1 MEANNKLMEANM
13 VTQKQLDNKKEQ
25 LAQARTLEA
34 SITDKYSTNYVLW
47 NKACDKVN
55 RLKRDYNKLATTWN
69 FEHGSV
75 GISAVVV

>member
-1 MEANNKLMEANM
+1 MEVNNTLEANM
-13 VTQKQLDNKKEQ
+13 VTQKQLDKKKEQ

-34 SITDKYSTNYVLW
+34 SITDRYSTNYVSW

-75 GISAVVV
+75 GMSAVVV